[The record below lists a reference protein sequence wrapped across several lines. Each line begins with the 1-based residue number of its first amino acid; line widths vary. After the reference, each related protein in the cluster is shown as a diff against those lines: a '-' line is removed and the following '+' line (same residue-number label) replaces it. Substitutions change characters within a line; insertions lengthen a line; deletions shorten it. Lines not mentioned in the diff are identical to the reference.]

1 MCVADG
7 DVIEG
12 RFLSAMARQD
22 DGRGLWD
29 VALALWVRAGCSIA
43 ANGYVGRQT
52 DVRARR
58 LSGRLTSVLQAA

>member
-29 VALALWVRAGCSIA
+29 VALALAHLTDHGLAG
-43 ANGYVGRQT
+43 
-52 DVRARR
+52 DVDA
-58 LSGRLTSVLQAA
+58 LAGST